1 MCGLMS
7 HHFGLPLRY
16 ISFLFLFFVFTLL
29 FLFSGLQLQF
39 FIILFL
45 LLSISLLCSYF
56 LYASFFS
63 LPTSLVFNLGN
74 VLSAINLSVYFLIS
88 SFNIYI
94 LNILLQIFKHYQ
106 FLCELFSLKIFSPEI
121 LLASLL
127 LIIFTSVLLA
137 SLCLFSVVCVLFI
150 LCCLICVHDSL
161 CCWVLL
167 LKIT

>member
-1 MCGLMS
+1 MGYLLDIFLFYFC
-7 HHFGLPLRY
+7 
-16 ISFLFLFFVFTLL
+16 FLFLLCFFCSLD
-29 FLFSGLQLQF
+29 FSYNF

-106 FLCELFSLKIFSPEI
+106 FLCELFSLKIF
-121 LLASLL
+121 
-127 LIIFTSVLLA
+127 
-137 SLCLFSVVCVLFI
+137 FSRNIACQSAADNFHF
-150 LCCLICVHDSL
+150 CAAC
-161 CCWVLL
+161 
-167 LKIT
+167 